1 MCYSPP
7 PLYLSNWY
15 QMDDGKDFEEED
27 VFGMDPQTA
36 EQQEAVKKQLA
47 SKVGCRIEFQTLL

>member
-1 MCYSPP
+1 MHSKLDCVLLTAL
-7 PLYLSNWY
+7 LYLSNWY

-47 SKVGCRIEFQTLL
+47 SKVGCKF